1 LPVYAVLQIIV
12 IQLSFLIWLTSALHK
27 SDGVQ
32 VIGLMS
38 ALVLAV
44 IGLVQGAQMGAL
56 MR

>member
-1 LPVYAVLQIIV
+1 MLQIIV

-27 SDGVQ
+27 SEGVQ
-32 VIGLMS
+32 VTGLVF

-44 IGLVQGAQMGAL
+44 IGLIQGAQMGAL